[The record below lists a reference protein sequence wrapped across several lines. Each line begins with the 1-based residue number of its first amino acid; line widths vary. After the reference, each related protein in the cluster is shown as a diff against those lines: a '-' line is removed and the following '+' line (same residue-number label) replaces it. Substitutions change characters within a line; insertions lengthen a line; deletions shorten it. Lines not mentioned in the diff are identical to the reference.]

1 LALDSEA
8 KMVRIKSIREKL
20 IIGIFLGCFIPYLI
34 GGIYL
39 DRYTE
44 HWLYEDE
51 LTHLSNLISQ
61 VAFMVD
67 ESFIKS
73 MEQTTALLAGD
84 ERLRAHSGDIRD
96 YLLYD
101 ADAKDFA
108 TVSKGEAG
116 IETVFSN
123 VKATHEAIN
132 FIFYGTDTGAYME
145 TPEFAPSSKY
155 DPRVR
160 PWYINAISSNDVLIS
175 EPYIT
180 KFTQQLIIS
189 FTKKVMD
196 ESERVG
202 VVGIGV
208 KLDTVA
214 DNVAGIDVGKS
225 GILIVL
231 NNHNTIIICPEHP
244 EWRLKSLSELGIDM
258 LSEIDYN
265 ANTAIEG
272 KIDGVD
278 KIVQSHQSSYSGWRY
293 IVIVD
298 KAEIVSEAK
307 HMTNVLILV
316 YTLALF
322 LIFIFV
328 YQFSNR
334 ITTPILEIT
343 ESLNDLA
350 LFKFDAG
357 NAAAVKK
364 YQKQG
369 DEIGIIANAMLSMR
383 DNYSELSNNIK
394 GLDEELKLIDITKT
408 TSYQLTL
415 SEKNPF
421 NNFTVSVNK
430 LLERVHTYL
439 NELKATEEEL
449 IAQLE
454 EIDSQK
460 EYINYLAFHDPLTNL
475 PNRRKFIEMLEWA
488 LQEHKNGAVILLD
501 LDNFKSIN
509 DTLGHV
515 FGDKVLQSISEKL
528 QALADQNVFISRFG
542 GDEFLLLCIDAFST
556 TDIKNLTKRM
566 IAIFSERFLIE
577 EHEIDVNF
585 SMGISRFPEDS
596 TDVNQLIMNADLAL
610 YSVKNRGKNGY
621 AFFKNTMTEHLI
633 SRANVEVALREAL
646 AEEAFYIVY
655 QPQVDIHTGDVLAY
669 EALVRMASGDYMP
682 DQFIP
687 IAEENGMI
695 IRIGRLV
702 TRMVIEQVAKW
713 KALGYPVKPVAINFS
728 VVQIHDS
735 SYADYLNSLLEMYGI
750 PASLIEIEITEN
762 VFIDN
767 REASLVFME
776 KLKRMGIK
784 ISIDD
789 FGTGYSSLSYL
800 TFLPIDKIKLDRS
813 LNLKFLEIE
822 NIKVMD
828 SLIQLAH
835 SLNLVVIA
843 EGIEIY
849 EHVRRLKI
857 GVCDGVQGYYF
868 SRPLTVEE
876 VEERF
881 DHKYYN
887 EISNI

>member
-1 LALDSEA
+1 MKS
-8 KMVRIKSIREKL
+8 ITSIREKL
-20 IIGIFLGCFIPYLI
+20 IIGIFLGCFIPYMI

-44 HWLYEDE
+44 NWLYEDE
-51 LTHLSNLISQ
+51 LTHLSNLITH

-73 MEQTTALLAGD
+73 MEQTTLMLAGD
-84 ERLRAHSGDIRD
+84 ERLKMHAGEIRD
-96 YLLYD
+96 YLSYDSNAAADENNIPKGEQGIATVFQNIKETYD
-101 ADAKDFA
+101 A
-108 TVSKGEAG
+108 V
-116 IETVFSN
+116 
-123 VKATHEAIN
+123 N
-132 FIFYGTDTGAYME
+132 FIFYGTDQGAYME
-145 TPEFAPSSKY
+145 TPVFAPSSKY

-160 PWYINAISSNDVLIS
+160 PWYINAISSDDVLIS

-180 KFTQQLIIS
+180 KFTKESIIS
-189 FTKKVMD
+189 FTKKVML
-196 ESERVG
+196 ENERIG

-208 KLDTVA
+208 KLDTITK
-214 DNVAGIDVGKS
+214 NVTGIDVGSS
-225 GILIVL
+225 GTLIVM
-231 NNHNTIIICPEHP
+231 NSHNTIIICPQHP
-244 EWRLKSLSELGIDM
+244 EWRLKSLPELGLEM
-258 LSEIDYN
+258 LSGIDYDSN
-265 ANTAIEG
+265 EVIEG
-272 KIDGVD
+272 RIDNVD
-278 KIVQSHQSSYSGWRY
+278 KIAQSYQSPYSGWRY
-293 IVIVD
+293 IAIVD
-298 KAEIVSEAK
+298 KNEVISEAK
-307 HMTNVLILV
+307 HMTNVLIMV
-316 YTLALF
+316 YTAALF
-322 LIFIFV
+322 IIFAFV
-328 YQFSNR
+328 YQFSKR

-350 LFKFDAG
+350 MFNFDMG

-364 YQKQG
+364 YQNQN
-369 DEIGIIANAMLSMR
+369 DEIGIIASAMITMR
-383 DNYSELSNNIK
+383 ENYSELARNIK

-449 IAQLE
+449 VAQLE

-460 EYINYLAFHDPLTNL
+460 EYINYLAYHDPLTNL
-475 PNRRKFIEMLEWA
+475 PNRRKFVEMLEWA
-488 LQEHKNGAVILLD
+488 LQENKNGAVVLLD
-501 LDNFKSIN
+501 LDNFKGIN

-515 FGDKVLQSISEKL
+515 FGDRVLQCISDRL
-528 QALADQNVFISRFG
+528 QSLSDQNIFISRFG
-542 GDEFLLLCIDAFST
+542 GDEFLMLCIDAFST
-556 TDIKNLTKRM
+556 TDIKQMIKR
-566 IAIFSERFLIE
+566 ITGIFAERFVIE

-585 SMGISRFPEDS
+585 SMGITRFPEDC

-621 AFFKNTMTEHLI
+621 AFFNNTMTEHLI
-633 SRANVEVALREAL
+633 SRANVEAALRDAL
-646 AEEAFYIVY
+646 EDEAFYIVY
-655 QPQVDIHTGDVLAY
+655 QPQVDIHTGNVLAY
-669 EALVRMASGDYMP
+669 EALVRMETGEYMP

-702 TRMVIEQVAKW
+702 TRMVVEQVAKW
-713 KALGYPVKPVAINFS
+713 QALGYDVKPVAINFS

-735 SYADYLNSLLEMYGI
+735 SYADYLKSLMEMY
-750 PASLIEIEITEN
+750 SVSSELVEIEITEN

-767 REASLVFME
+767 KEASLILME

-843 EGIEIY
+843 EGIEIH

-868 SRPLTVEE
+868 SKPMRAEE
-876 VEERF
+876 VEARF
-881 DHKYYN
+881 DRNYYD
-887 EISNI
+887 EITKI